1 MIDAQWLLGFS
12 LLLFALSWVA
22 ILVRRNLIVMLMG
35 VIWMFVSVALAFVGF
50 ARLHGST
57 DGRLG
62 DEVAARGEAAAIVVL
77 LLAIAYLMVGLAIT
91 YSTTRSGSSSDVD
104 DASDLRW

>member
-1 MIDAQWLLGFS
+1 MIDAHWLLGFS

-35 VIWMFVSVALAFVGF
+35 VIWMFVSVAMAFVGF
-50 ARLHGST
+50 ARMHGAS
-57 DGRLG
+57 DGG
-62 DEVAARGEAAAIVVL
+62 VSDEMAARGEAAAIVVL
-77 LLAIAYLMVGLAIT
+77 VLAIAYLMVGLAIM

>member
-1 MIDAQWLLGFS
+1 MIDAQWLLGLA

-35 VIWMFVSVALAFVGF
+35 VIWMFVAVALSFVGF
-50 ARLHGST
+50 ARWHGSKEGGGT
-57 DGRLG
+57 D
-62 DEVAARGEAAAIVVL
+62 EMAAQGEAAAIVVL
-77 LLAIAYLMVGLAIT
+77 VLAIAYLMVGLAIT
-91 YSTTRSGSSSDVD
+91 YSATRSGSSSDVD